1 MASAFGLL
9 RCSTEPARPSGNR
22 NNNTTQ
28 SSSTSQPQSA
38 TEAAAVAATTATSS
52 SFVAR
57 TFFSLNSRL
66 VPPLSYLGVAAP
78 QRLSSATV
86 TSTASLSNPIELRDL
101 RVSHSERDSEWAEK
115 SIESFVEKTS
125 EKADEEIIKEDLS
138 KSPDL
143 DSPKYRTLG
152 MNFTPAQR
160 MRARV
165 LAVGAAV
172 VIISSTLIGAG
183 LKEQQQVNEKLA
195 QRRESSL
202 EEQITILESQKVSL
216 YKQRDM
222 VQRKLDVF
230 KERVRERN
238 ERR

>member
-1 MASAFGLL
+1 MA
-9 RCSTEPARPSGNR
+9 
-22 NNNTTQ
+22 Q
-28 SSSTSQPQSA
+28 
-38 TEAAAVAATTATSS
+38 
-52 SFVAR
+52 
-57 TFFSLNSRL
+57 
-66 VPPLSYLGVAAP
+66 
-78 QRLSSATV
+78 
-86 TSTASLSNPIELRDL
+86 
-101 RVSHSERDSEWAEK
+101 
-115 SIESFVEKTS
+115 
-125 EKADEEIIKEDLS
+125 
-138 KSPDL
+138 
-143 DSPKYRTLG
+143 LG